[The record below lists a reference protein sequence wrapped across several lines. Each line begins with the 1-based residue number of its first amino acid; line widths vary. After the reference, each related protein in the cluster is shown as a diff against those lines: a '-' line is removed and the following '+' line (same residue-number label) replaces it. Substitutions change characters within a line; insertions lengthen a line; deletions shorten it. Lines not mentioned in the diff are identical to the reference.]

1 MIVSQAQVRSRIDQ
15 LTLGYEG
22 YKRQLD
28 HLDLSAERKER
39 LQIEVRLLQEE
50 IATLETLAQFGRVE
64 LDRDKIE
71 AEVRSRLS
79 HVRQRLASDP
89 ELQDYT
95 VDERDMAS
103 GELRALQW
111 SLGEDTLSLYTQEL
125 LKGHD
130 PDPSRTDRAM
140 PGILIHTLEEGPDV
154 DTRAS
159 AAYDLG
165 KLHIAQGIP
174 ALAAALTDEPFVA
187 ELALQALASF
197 SDGEIS
203 AAGLADDV
211 IAEIGRARNA
221 KRET

>member
-1 MIVSQAQVRSRIDQ
+1 MIVSQAEVRSRIDQ
-15 LTLGYEG
+15 LKLSFEG

-28 HLDLSAERKER
+28 HLDLSSERKER
-39 LQIEVRLLQEE
+39 LQNEVRLLQEE

-71 AEVRSRLS
+71 AEVRSRLA
-79 HVRQRLASDP
+79 HVRQRLLSDP
-89 ELQDYT
+89 ALREYT
-95 VDERDMAS
+95 PEERDMAS

-140 PGILIHTLEEGPDV
+140 PGILVHTLEEGPDT

-159 AAYDLG
+159 AAYDIG
-165 KLHIAQGIP
+165 KLHITQGIP
-174 ALAAALTDEPFVA
+174 ALATALADDPFVA

-197 SDGEIS
+197 SDDEIS
-203 AAGLADDV
+203 AAGLPGDV
-211 IAEIGRARNA
+211 VAKVRRARNV
-221 KRET
+221 KHET

>member
-1 MIVSQAQVRSRIDQ
+1 MLVSQAEVRSRIDQ
-15 LTLGYEG
+15 LTLSFEG

-39 LQIEVRLLQEE
+39 LQTEVRFLQEE
-50 IATLETLAQFGRVE
+50 IAVLETLAQFGRVE

-71 AEVRSRLS
+71 AEVRSRLA
-79 HVRQRLASDP
+79 HIRQRLSSDP
-89 ELQDYT
+89 ALQQYT
-95 VDERDMAS
+95 SEERDMGS
-103 GELRALQW
+103 GEIRALQW

-140 PGILIHTLEEGPDV
+140 PAILIHTLEEGPDI

-165 KLHIAQGIP
+165 KLHITQGIP
-174 ALAAALTDEPFVA
+174 ALASALTDDPFVA
-187 ELALQALASF
+187 DLALQALASF
-197 SDGEIS
+197 SDEEIS
-203 AAGLADDV
+203 AAGLANDV
-211 IAEIGRARNA
+211 IAEIGQARNV
-221 KRET
+221 KRKT